1 MSNLS
6 ELLPTGGGQNA
17 VDFVASGNL
26 SSGQTVALKSDGTVE
41 AVGETTLNP
50 TVPVGSRQNFV
61 TVASQYYDIAAD
73 PNNTNRWAIVWTD
86 DVGTKY
92 VQIRIITRSG
102 TTLTM
107 SSISNVNTG
116 GNASLPVVSWDKS
129 TSGTLLV
136 CYNQNSKK
144 AKVCTVSGSAGSE
157 TFTYGSELIIG
168 SGSLYS
174 PKLSCLGTTG
184 NYLLTY
190 DKSSPNYMHG
200 IVLSVSGTSVT
211 NGTETVIASRSMAG
225 LGLTSHAVDITDS
238 SKALAV
244 WMDLAANDYI
254 YAASL
259 TISGTSISV
268 AGVSS
273 ISGTTRYSTAV
284 GLAATFAD
292 STGKYVV
299 LGRDRT
305 NNDGYAFV
313 VTDSG
318 GSYSVGTRVAFLVGT
333 LNSSSISNNLNDSD
347 NFVVA
352 YTDTPTPR
360 DGYSTIGTISGTSI
374 TFSTATA
381 IDSSDNAQYY
391 LEVSQQNDSI
401 GHYMTVYEPSAFTD
415 GYATMGYV
423 GGTTTNNTDFI
434 GITAEAISNT
444 ATGAVNAYGGINEAQ
459 SGLTIGSDYYVQADG
474 SLSTA
479 TSTVKAGKAISATTI
494 NMMDLT

>member
-17 VDFVASGNL
+17 VDFVASGTLGN
-26 SSGQTVALKSDGTVE
+26 GVTVALKADGTVE
-41 AVGETTLNP
+41 AVAESTLNP
-50 TVPVGSRQNFV
+50 TVPVGSTQNFV
-61 TVASQYYDIAAD
+61 TVASQYYNIAAD

-86 DVGTKY
+86 DIGNKY

-107 SSISNVNTG
+107 SSISNVNTN

-136 CYNQNSKK
+136 CYNESSKK
-144 AKVCTVSGSAGSE
+144 ARACTVSGSAGSE

-174 PKLSCLGTTG
+174 PKLSSLGTTG

-190 DKSSPNYMHG
+190 DKASPNYMYG
-200 IVLSVSGTSVT
+200 VVLSVSGTAVT
-211 NGTETVIASRSMAG
+211 KGTETVIASRGMAG

-244 WMDLAANDYI
+244 WLDLAANDYI

-273 ISGTTRYSTAV
+273 ISGTTRYKTDT

-299 LGRDRT
+299 LGKDRT

-318 GSYSVGTRVAFLVGT
+318 GSYSSGTRVAFLVGT
-333 LNSSSISNNLNDSD
+333 VNSYSISNNLNDSD

-352 YTDTPTPR
+352 YSNSTSF

-374 TFSTATA
+374 TFSTAIA
-381 IDSSDNAQYY
+381 IDSTYNSRFY
-391 LEVSQQNDSI
+391 LEVSQQNDSL

-415 GYATMGYV
+415 GYATMGYK
-423 GGTTTNNTDFI
+423 GGSLTNASDFI
-434 GITAEAISNT
+434 GITAEAISDT
-444 ATGAVNAYGGINEAQ
+444 ATGAVNVYGGINEAQ
-459 SGLTIGSDYYVQADG
+459 SGLTIGSDYYVQDDG
-474 SLSTA
+474 SVSTTA
-479 TSTVKAGKAISATTI
+479 SAVKIGQAISATTI

>member
-6 ELLPTGGGQNA
+6 ELLPAGGGGKN
-17 VDFVASGNL
+17 VDFVASGAIGN
-26 SSGQTVALKSDGTVE
+26 GVTVALKADGTVE
-41 AVGETTLNP
+41 AITETTANP
-50 TVPVGSRQNFV
+50 TVPVGSTQNFV

-136 CYNQNSKK
+136 CYNQSSKK
-144 AKVCTVSGSAGSE
+144 AKACTVSGSAGSE
-157 TFTYGSELIIG
+157 TFTYGSELNIG
-168 SGSLYS
+168 SGLLYS
-174 PKLSCLGTTG
+174 PKLSYLGTTG

-190 DKSSPNYMHG
+190 DKASPNYIYG

-211 NGTETVIASRSMAG
+211 NGTETVIASRGMAG

-244 WMDLAANDYI
+244 WIDLAANDYI

-273 ISGTTRYSTAV
+273 ISGTTRYKTDV

-299 LGRDRT
+299 LGKDRT
-305 NNDGYAFV
+305 NNDGYAFI

-318 GSYSVGTRVAFLVGT
+318 GSYSSGTRVAFLVGT
-333 LNSSSISNNLNDSD
+333 VNSYSISNNLNDSD

-352 YTDTPTPR
+352 YSGSSF

-374 TFSTATA
+374 TFSTAIA
-381 IDSSDNAQYY
+381 IDSTYDARFY
-391 LEVSQQNDSI
+391 LEVSQQNDSL
-401 GHYMTVYEPSAFTD
+401 GHYMTVYEPSAFNS
-415 GYATMGYV
+415 GYATMGYA
-423 GGTTTNNTDFI
+423 GGLSTNYSDFI
-434 GITAEAISNT
+434 GITDAAISDT
-444 ATGAVNAYGGINEAQ
+444 ATGSVTVKGGVSTNV
-459 SGLTIGSDYYVQADG
+459 SSLTANTDYYVQADG
-474 SLSTA
+474 TLNTTSSSVPAGRALSA
-479 TSTVKAGKAISATTI
+479 TSILLEG
-494 NMMDLT
+494 

>member
-6 ELLPTGGGQNA
+6 ELLPAGGGGKN
-17 VDFVASGNL
+17 VNFVASGTLGN
-26 SSGQTVALKSDGTVE
+26 GVTVALKSDGTVE
-41 AVGETTLNP
+41 AVAETTLNP
-50 TVPVGSRQNFV
+50 TIPVGSRQNFV

-86 DVGTKY
+86 DVATKY

-136 CYNQNSKK
+136 CYNQISKK

-157 TFTYGSELIIG
+157 TFTYGSELNIG
-168 SGSLYS
+168 TGLFYS
-174 PKLSCLGTTG
+174 PKLSYLGTTG

-190 DKSSPNYMHG
+190 DKSSPNYIYG
-200 IVLSVSGTSVT
+200 VVLSVSGTSVT
-211 NGTETVIASRSMAG
+211 SGTETVIASRGMAG

-244 WMDLAANDYI
+244 WIDLAANDYI

-273 ISGTTRYSTAV
+273 ISGSTRYSTAV

-333 LNSSSISNNLNDSD
+333 LNSSSISNNLSDSD

-352 YTDTPTPR
+352 YTDEPIPR
-360 DGYSTIGTISGTSI
+360 YGYSTIGTISGTSI
-374 TFSTATA
+374 TFSTAIA
-381 IDSSDNAQYY
+381 IDSSDNAQFY

-423 GGTTTNNTDFI
+423 GGIITNNTDFI
-434 GITAEAISNT
+434 GITDAAISDT
-444 ATGAVNAYGGINEAQ
+444 ATGSVTVKGGVSTNV
-459 SGLTIGSDYYVQADG
+459 SGLTANTDYYVQADG
-474 SLSTA
+474 TLSASTSSVPAGRALSA
-479 TSTVKAGKAISATTI
+479 TSILLEG
-494 NMMDLT
+494 